1 MDAKKKSTHS
11 TPRSEAR
18 GMLRVDTERRFL
30 PRFKNGGLAPSN
42 VSILQNQ
49 SGVALIIALIM
60 IVVLTLIGL
69 ASTYTSTFE
78 IKLSG
83 NKRGSTDA
91 FYTADGGA
99 QSVLANLT
107 NFRADVGYTDVEQ
120 AALPVDLQNASIN
133 KRLTAPTLSLPAS
146 VNFVAPPQV
155 TIYHTTRTGA
165 PRGLG
170 FSATGNLEYEHYI
183 VDSTGRDQMDSSLIR
198 SNSHVREKVVRL
210 VPTSQG
216 GN

>member
-1 MDAKKKSTHS
+1 MDANKKSI
-11 TPRSEAR
+11 
-18 GMLRVDTERRFL
+18 LRD
-30 PRFKNGGLAPSN
+30 
-42 VSILQNQ
+42 Q

-69 ASTYTSTFE
+69 ASTFTSTFE

-99 QSVLANLT
+99 QSVLASQT
-107 NFRADVGYTDVEQ
+107 NFRSDVGYLELTDAEK
-120 AALPVDLQNASIN
+120 AALPIDLQNESIDL
-133 KRLTAPTLSLPAS
+133 KLTGPWLRLPAG

-155 TIYHTTRTGA
+155 TIYHTTRVGA

-183 VDSTGRDQMDSSLIR
+183 VDSMGRDQMDSSLIR
-198 SNSHVREKVVRL
+198 SNSHVREKVVKL
-210 VPTSQG
+210 NPTSQG

>member
-18 GMLRVDTERRFL
+18 GILRVDTERRFL
-30 PRFKNGGLAPSN
+30 PRFKNRGLAPSN
-42 VSILQNQ
+42 VSILRNQ

-107 NFRADVGYTDVEQ
+107 NFRVIVPPWTAVT
-120 AALPVDLQNASIN
+120 PPIDLQNESIDWG
-133 KRLTAPTLSLPAS
+133 LTAPTLSLPAG
-146 VNFVAPPQV
+146 VNFTAPPQV

-170 FSATGNLEYEHYI
+170 FSATGNIEYEHYI
-183 VDSTGRDQMDSSLIR
+183 VDSLGRDQMDSSLIR
-198 SNSHVREKVVRL
+198 SNSQVREKVVRL

-216 GN
+216 GGN